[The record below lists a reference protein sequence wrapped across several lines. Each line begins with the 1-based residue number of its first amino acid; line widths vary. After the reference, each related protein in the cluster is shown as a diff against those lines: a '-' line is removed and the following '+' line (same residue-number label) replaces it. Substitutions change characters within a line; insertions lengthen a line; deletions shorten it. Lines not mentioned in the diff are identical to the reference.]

1 MDSFELNKVA
11 GAALGA
17 LLFAVGSGF
26 VAELIYH
33 PKPAG
38 KAGYDLPEAK
48 EESAAAPEA
57 AKVEPIAVR
66 LADDGSP
73 RRGLSTLAPCPTCR
87 PRRGRRQ

>member
-1 MDSFELNKVA
+1 MGLERIALEEGTREEGTAWVEASGGAAARFDVA
-11 GAALGA
+11 G
-17 LLFAVGSGF
+17 FE
-26 VAELIYH
+26 AELIYH

-66 LADDGSP
+66 LAS
-73 RRGLSTLAPCPTCR
+73 ANVEK
-87 PRRGRRQ
+87 